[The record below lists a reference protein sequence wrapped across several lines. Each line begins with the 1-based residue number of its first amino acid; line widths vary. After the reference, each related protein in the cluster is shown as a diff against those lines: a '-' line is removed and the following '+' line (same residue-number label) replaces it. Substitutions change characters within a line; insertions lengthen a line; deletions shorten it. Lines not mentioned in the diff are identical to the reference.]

1 MLQRILKVILGVV
14 IGVSTLA
21 AGVLAV
27 AVLVT
32 WPRLPSLDV
41 LTDYR
46 PKVPLRVYAAG
57 GELIGEFGEE
67 RRSFT
72 RIHDIPPLMKN
83 ALLSAE
89 DERFYQHGGVDY
101 VGVLR
106 AALGN
111 IVSGYSRSGAST
123 ITMQVA
129 KNFFLSSEK
138 TFTRKFNEALLA
150 FKIEH
155 TLSKDQILELYLNQI
170 YLGQRAY
177 GFAAASQAY
186 FGKPLKDL
194 SISQYAMLAG
204 LPKAPSSYN
213 PVVNPQR
220 ARLRQLYVLR
230 RMHELGY
237 INTAQYEAAKQ
248 EPLELAS
255 PGRDTGVPAQ
265 FVAELVRQAMYDK
278 YKDAAYT
285 EGFRVYTTIDAAN
298 QRWAFDSLRAGLMDY
313 DRKLGYRGPESFV
326 DLSALTEDRDEALDE
341 ALSSIRDSGQ
351 LEPGV
356 VLEASPSE
364 VKVYL
369 RGGRF
374 ARVKGEGL
382 AFARR
387 ALSSKLTPAQ
397 QIRPG
402 AVVRIQPNRK
412 GQWEITQ
419 MPEVEGAFVSMD
431 PHNGAIRSLVGG
443 FDFNRRSFNHVTQ
456 AWRQPGSTFKPFI
469 YSAGLDR
476 GFTASTFIN
485 DAPLSIDPASIGGQR
500 WEPKNDDNRYAGMI
514 TMRRALALSKNMVSI
529 RILQGIGTD
538 YGQQYA
544 SRFGFAAKNNPAY
557 LTMALGAGMV
567 TPLQMAEAYSVFA
580 NGGYRT
586 RAYFIDRIEDIDG
599 RVIARTSP
607 QVAGQGAPQ
616 VIDPRN
622 AFIMTSMLRDVVRFG
637 TANRAM
643 SLGRTDLAGKTG
655 TTNDFRDAWF
665 AGYSPNLVAVTW
677 VGYDQ
682 PRSLGRYGYGGTAA
696 LPIWTN
702 YMANALKG
710 QPEVDLPPPEGI
722 VVKPGAGL
730 RGGDEYYLEEFQRTN
745 PELRLNNQGAVPG
758 AARTEEEGTAAPV
771 PDAAQDAVENVKE
784 LLF

>member
-194 SISQYAMLAG
+194 NISQYAMLAG

-220 ARLRQLYVLR
+220 ARLRQLYVLA
-230 RMHELGY
+230 H
-237 INTAQYEAAKQ
+237 
-248 EPLELAS
+248 
-255 PGRDTGVPAQ
+255 Q
-265 FVAELVRQAMYDK
+265 FE
-278 YKDAAYT
+278 
-285 EGFRVYTTIDAAN
+285 
-298 QRWAFDSLRAGLMDY
+298 
-313 DRKLGYRGPESFV
+313 
-326 DLSALTEDRDEALDE
+326 
-341 ALSSIRDSGQ
+341 
-351 LEPGV
+351 
-356 VLEASPSE
+356 
-364 VKVYL
+364 
-369 RGGRF
+369 
-374 ARVKGEGL
+374 
-382 AFARR
+382 
-387 ALSSKLTPAQ
+387 
-397 QIRPG
+397 
-402 AVVRIQPNRK
+402 
-412 GQWEITQ
+412 
-419 MPEVEGAFVSMD
+419 
-431 PHNGAIRSLVGG
+431 
-443 FDFNRRSFNHVTQ
+443 
-456 AWRQPGSTFKPFI
+456 
-469 YSAGLDR
+469 
-476 GFTASTFIN
+476 
-485 DAPLSIDPASIGGQR
+485 
-500 WEPKNDDNRYAGMI
+500 
-514 TMRRALALSKNMVSI
+514 
-529 RILQGIGTD
+529 
-538 YGQQYA
+538 
-544 SRFGFAAKNNPAY
+544 
-557 LTMALGAGMV
+557 
-567 TPLQMAEAYSVFA
+567 
-580 NGGYRT
+580 
-586 RAYFIDRIEDIDG
+586 
-599 RVIARTSP
+599 
-607 QVAGQGAPQ
+607 
-616 VIDPRN
+616 
-622 AFIMTSMLRDVVRFG
+622 
-637 TANRAM
+637 
-643 SLGRTDLAGKTG
+643 
-655 TTNDFRDAWF
+655 
-665 AGYSPNLVAVTW
+665 
-677 VGYDQ
+677 
-682 PRSLGRYGYGGTAA
+682 
-696 LPIWTN
+696 
-702 YMANALKG
+702 
-710 QPEVDLPPPEGI
+710 
-722 VVKPGAGL
+722 
-730 RGGDEYYLEEFQRTN
+730 
-745 PELRLNNQGAVPG
+745 
-758 AARTEEEGTAAPV
+758 
-771 PDAAQDAVENVKE
+771 
-784 LLF
+784 